1 MFTNNHFYS
10 LYFNSIGSSR
20 STYSPAQIFNQGLR
34 DQILRLQ
41 GLHYTPELPYKVR
54 LRQGCYHYDSFGG
67 DDTAVLSLYSTEEKA
82 FEAGRKKEKEA
93 QERWEKNKSVSYR
106 KKPSFDGF
114 FVHGY
119 GDYYVKIM
127 EVDKETI

>member
-1 MFTNNHFYS
+1 MVLLELIIRRCVINDCLCS
-10 LYFNSIGSSR
+10 LLSF
-20 STYSPAQIFNQGLR
+20 
-34 DQILRLQ
+34 
-41 GLHYTPELPYKVR
+41 
-54 LRQGCYHYDSFGG
+54 DSFGG
-67 DDTAVLSLYSTEEKA
+67 DDTAVLGLYSTEEKA
-82 FEAGRKKEKEA
+82 FEAGRKREKEA
-93 QERWEKNKSVSYR
+93 QERWEKNKSISYR